1 MNRPVTEKKLRYME
15 YLHRETAVRH
25 HTHTEDM
32 YQYDLLRMG
41 DPRAIE
47 EGTKMFSSDLTG
59 HISDDPLRNFKYLF
73 VASITLACR
82 SAIAG
87 GMDAERAYNSSDLY
101 ILKMDT
107 LQSIDEIK
115 TLQTDMFSFYTREV
129 AALGKVN
136 VYSKPIIL
144 CMDYIYYHLHE
155 PIHTEI
161 LAEHV
166 GLNRSY
172 LSTLFKKETGQIL
185 SQYILSKRIEAAQNM
200 LRFSD
205 YSYAEIAAS
214 LAFSSQSHFIRV
226 FRVQTGYTPKEFRN
240 RFSVNQKNLVEA
252 SLLTRKKRMQSEENP
267 QTASAFPYPLFLNLL
282 THGFQPHSSNI
293 SPNHRSELNPHSP
306 KDHCR

>member
-1 MNRPVTEKKLRYME
+1 MNSPVNEKKLRYME

-32 YQYDLLRMG
+32 YQYDLLRIG

-47 EGTKMFSSDLTG
+47 EGRKMFSSDLTG

-87 GMDAERAYNSSDLY
+87 GMDAERAYNISDLY

-107 LQSIDEIK
+107 LQSIDAVKE
-115 TLQTDMFSFYTREV
+115 LQADMFAFYTKEV
-129 AALGKVN
+129 AALDKSN
-136 VYSKPIIL
+136 VYSKPIVL
-144 CMDYIYYHLHE
+144 CMDHIYYHLHE
-155 PIHTEI
+155 PIHTEM
-161 LAEHV
+161 LAEQV

-172 LSTLFKKETGQIL
+172 LSTLFKKETGQTL

-205 YSYAEIAAS
+205 YTYAEIATA

-226 FRVQTGYTPKEFRN
+226 FRAQTGYTPKEFRN
-240 RFSVNQKNLVEA
+240 RFF
-252 SLLTRKKRMQSEENP
+252 RKSEESDRNI
-267 QTASAFPYPLFLNLL
+267 PLDK
-282 THGFQPHSSNI
+282 
-293 SPNHRSELNPHSP
+293 E
-306 KDHCR
+306 KADAV

>member
-1 MNRPVTEKKLRYME
+1 
-15 YLHRETAVRH
+15 
-25 HTHTEDM
+25 
-32 YQYDLLRMG
+32 
-41 DPRAIE
+41 
-47 EGTKMFSSDLTG
+47 
-59 HISDDPLRNFKYLF
+59 
-73 VASITLACR
+73 
-82 SAIAG
+82 
-87 GMDAERAYNSSDLY
+87 MDAERAYNSSDLY

-115 TLQTDMFSFYTREV
+115 ALQTDMFSFYTREV

-172 LSTLFKKETGQIL
+172 LSTLFKKETGQTL

-205 YSYAEIAAS
+205 YSYAEIATS

-226 FRVQTGYTPKEFRN
+226 FRAQSGYTPKEFRN
-240 RFSVNQKNLVEA
+240 RFF
-252 SLLTRKKRMQSEENP
+252 RKSEE
-267 QTASAFPYPLFLNLL
+267 SD
-282 THGFQPHSSNI
+282 GNI
-293 SPNHRSELNPHSP
+293 PPDKE
-306 KDHCR
+306 KADAV

>member
-1 MNRPVTEKKLRYME
+1 MNSPVNEKKLRYME

-41 DPRAIE
+41 DPRAVK
-47 EGTKMFSSDLTG
+47 EGTKMFSSNLTG

-82 SAIAG
+82 SAITG

-115 TLQTDMFSFYTREV
+115 ALQTDMFSFYTREV

-155 PIHTEI
+155 PIHTET

-172 LSTLFKKETGQIL
+172 LSTLFKKETGQTL
-185 SQYILSKRIEAAQNM
+185 SQYILLKRIEAAQNM

-226 FRVQTGYTPKEFRN
+226 FRAQTGYTPKEFRN
-240 RFSVNQKNLVEA
+240 RFF
-252 SLLTRKKRMQSEENP
+252 RKSEE
-267 QTASAFPYPLFLNLL
+267 SD
-282 THGFQPHSSNI
+282 GNI
-293 SPNHRSELNPHSP
+293 PPDKE
-306 KDHCR
+306 KADAV